1 MNPADRVY
9 YTYPQP
15 YSEQVMTTD
24 AGVLDQVFGI
34 IDRYGVSLFTVLCSF
49 WFILYLTKQS
59 AKEREA
65 WQKRDEESDV
75 RLMKLVESSSDALLH
90 VKVALEANT
99 QAMREFIR
107 YRRDD

>member
-1 MNPADRVY
+1 MNPADKAY
-9 YTYPQP
+9 YS
-15 YSEQVMTTD
+15 YSHPSEHLMTD
-24 AGVLDQVFGI
+24 AGVLDQIFGI

-49 WFILYLTKQS
+49 WVILSLTKQS
-59 AKEREA
+59 AKERES

>member
-1 MNPADRVY
+1 M
-9 YTYPQP
+9 
-15 YSEQVMTTD
+15 TD

-107 YRRDD
+107 YRRAD

>member
-1 MNPADRVY
+1 M
-9 YTYPQP
+9 
-15 YSEQVMTTD
+15 TD
-24 AGVLDQVFGI
+24 AGVLDQIFGI

-59 AKEREA
+59 AKERES

-90 VKVALEANT
+90 VKVALEENT

>member
-9 YTYPQP
+9 YKYPQP
-15 YSEQVMTTD
+15 HSEPLMTD

>member
-1 MNPADRVY
+1 MPNPADNY
-9 YTYPQP
+9 YYYPQKE
-15 YSEQVMTTD
+15 YVVTD
-24 AGVLDQVFGI
+24 AGVLDQVFSI

-59 AKEREA
+59 AKEREQ
-65 WQKRDEESDV
+65 WVKRDEESDA
-75 RLMKLVESSSDALLH
+75 RLMKLVASSSDALLH

-107 YRRDD
+107 YRKD

>member
-1 MNPADRVY
+1 MNPADAY
-9 YTYPQP
+9 YYYPNTQV
-15 YSEQVMTTD
+15 ERVMTDSTM
-24 AGVLDQVFGI
+24 LDQVFGI

-65 WQKRDEESDV
+65 WQKRDEESDA

-90 VKVALEANT
+90 VKIALEQNT
-99 QAMREFIR
+99 QAMKEFIR
-107 YRRDD
+107 YRKD

>member
-1 MNPADRVY
+1 MNPADKVY
-9 YTYPQP
+9 YQP
-15 YSEQVMTTD
+15 HSDQVVMAD
-24 AGVLDQVFGI
+24 AGVLDQVFSI

-59 AKEREA
+59 AKERES

-107 YRRDD
+107 YRRNE

>member
-1 MNPADRVY
+1 MPNPADNY
-9 YTYPQP
+9 YDYPQQ
-15 YSEQVMTTD
+15 ENALTD
-24 AGVLDQVFGI
+24 TGVLDQVFGI

-59 AKEREA
+59 AKEREQ
-65 WQKRDEESDV
+65 WVKRDEESDA

-90 VKVALEANT
+90 VKIALEQNT

-107 YRRDD
+107 YRKD

>member
-1 MNPADRVY
+1 MPNPADNY
-9 YTYPQP
+9 YNYPQQ
-15 YSEQVMTTD
+15 ENALTD

-59 AKEREA
+59 AKEREQ
-65 WQKRDEESDV
+65 WVKRDEESDA

-90 VKVALEANT
+90 VKIALEQNT

-107 YRRDD
+107 YRKD

>member
-9 YTYPQP
+9 YTYPKP
-15 YSEQVMTTD
+15 LSEQVMTD

-65 WQKRDEESDV
+65 WQKRDEESDG